1 MSSAQKPARAN
12 KAVTPQAGGV
22 IETIKTLVY
31 AALIA
36 FGIRTV
42 AFEPFNIPSGSMIP
56 TLLVGD
62 FVFVSKYSYGYTHF
76 SLPFS
81 PPIFSGRIFGSY
93 PHRGDVVVF
102 RYTRDTTQDWI
113 KRVIGLPGDH
123 IQVKQGKLYINGTEV
138 PRTLIGD
145 YPTTLREVPV
155 VAEEYRETLP
165 GGVKHDILKVS
176 DEPDSV
182 EGLDANNTDE
192 YVVPDGHLFMMGDN
206 RDNSE
211 DSRFMSELGFV
222 PLENVI
228 GRAQFIFFSFDA
240 EHPWWEFWM
249 WPVEVRWS
257 RLLKGVY

>member
-145 YPTTLREVPV
+145 YPTTLREVP
-155 VAEEYRETLP
+155 R
-165 GGVKHDILKVS
+165 
-176 DEPDSV
+176 
-182 EGLDANNTDE
+182 NTGK
-192 YVVPDGHLFMMGDN
+192 PC
-206 RDNSE
+206 
-211 DSRFMSELGFV
+211 
-222 PLENVI
+222 
-228 GRAQFIFFSFDA
+228 RAA
-240 EHPWWEFWM
+240 
-249 WPVEVRWS
+249 
-257 RLLKGVY
+257 